1 MYPSRPLQIRSPYLC
16 RIIRSTRE
24 KNASGRL
31 LSHSAQNK
39 DLFIKPRALQTYL
52 FQEGLRHE
60 RHCFFL
66 FSVSRKFRKAALY
79 VCHSSRWFGLAQ
91 GGWYP
96 SKKVCM
102 WWRRKEPEKYPAGT
116 AQALDARPVENPH
129 DHEEK
134 LLGKVEEVIPT
145 YHGCCRLAMQKR
157 DPVSRKPTLPTFI
170 LCRSEDGQNLT
181 WRLPS
186 HSRST
191 SSMTWVRPEPYD
203 DFRFVVTRRSSL
215 L

>member
-1 MYPSRPLQIRSPYLC
+1 MPAGGYCRIPRKTRICSLSSALC
-16 RIIRSTRE
+16 RRTCSKRAFDTNDIAFFSFPSQGS
-24 KNASGRL
+24 SGRRHCMCATRTGG
-31 LSHSAQNK
+31 SVW
-39 DLFIKPRALQTYL
+39 PRGMVSV
-52 FQEGLRHE
+52 QEGLHVVATE
-60 RHCFFL
+60 
-66 FSVSRKFRKAALY
+66 A
-79 VCHSSRWFGLAQ
+79 
-91 GGWYP
+91 
-96 SKKVCM
+96 
-102 WWRRKEPEKYPAGT
+102 WRRKEPEKYSAGT

-129 DHEEK
+129 DQEEK

-157 DPVSRKPTLPTFI
+157 DPVPRKPTLPTFI

-191 SSMTWVRPEPYD
+191 AGIMWIRPEPYD
-203 DFRFVVTRRSSL
+203 DFRFVVTRRTSL